1 MIKSKLISVFFIMA
15 TVMAC
20 KGQSQTN
27 VTINEPNKEQTQSI
41 KKTIMENKMKVEIW
55 SDVMCPFCYMG
66 KRKFELALAEFEHK
80 DNIEIVW
87 KSYQLMPELDK
98 GTPTDLEKILVEK
111 RGIDINQARQM
122 NAQVA
127 QAGKQVGIEYNFDKA
142 LAVNTFDA
150 HRFLQF
156 AKANGKA
163 NEAEEVMFRSYFTD
177 GKNVGDYSVLI
188 QLGKEIGLDSDALKT
203 ALENGSYAN
212 EVRADISE
220 AQQVGVRG
228 VPFFV
233 FNRKQA
239 VSGAQDPQTFLQT
252 LEKSFVEWR
261 KDNPETKLEIIDGKV
276 CTPDGECD

>member
-1 MIKSKLISVFFIMA
+1 
-15 TVMAC
+15 
-20 KGQSQTN
+20 
-27 VTINEPNKEQTQSI
+27 
-41 KKTIMENKMKVEIW
+41 MKVEIW